1 MKVKRTIAVFLLLIL
16 ATYAPAMAD
25 STQVAQLLSVAIE
38 QLGTPYTLFSNA
50 PESFNCLTFVTYC
63 FNQVADGTFS
73 GKSIECDYE
82 KITSIKELKPGDIVC
97 FKSSSRL
104 KGILGYHFGI
114 YVGRGYFIHASN
126 SVGKVTVDKLSK
138 YRKRF
143 LGAVRTF

>member
-1 MKVKRTIAVFLLLIL
+1 MRIQRITAVLLLLIL
-16 ATYAPAMAD
+16 AVSSPAVAD
-25 STQVAQLLSVAIE
+25 TSQVEQLLAVAIE
-38 QLGTPYTLFSNA
+38 QLGTPYELFSNA
-50 PESFNCLTFVTYC
+50 PESCNCLTFVTYC

-97 FKSSSRL
+97 FKNSSRL

-126 SVGKVTVDKLSK
+126 SVWKVTVDKLSK